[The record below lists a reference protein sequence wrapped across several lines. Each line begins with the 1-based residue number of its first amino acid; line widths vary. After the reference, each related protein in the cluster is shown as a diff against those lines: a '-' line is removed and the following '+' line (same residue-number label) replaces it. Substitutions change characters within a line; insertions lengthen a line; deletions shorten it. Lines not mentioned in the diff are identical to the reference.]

1 MMINEKSKIAM
12 SAYLEKHM
20 VYCPGCNKRFHP
32 HRHPA
37 SVAEMTI
44 SQTDYLFLLDNDCS
58 SEFFGSSNKRRDV
71 ITARIERR
79 MQEQPDIY
87 CPQELMATLKACFQ
101 SEDGK
106 PEIVVELG
114 DPEWKSSDRAWFLD
128 HPGRTHRLRKRYP
141 EEKAPPADWVIVR
154 CLTPGVRQRVPV
166 PFIDAAQAVLLSDN
180 EDALH
185 RLLDLHYDQFL
196 GKTTSEHRDRHIK
209 TLLNGLK
216 PDGNNVK
223 AK

>member
-1 MMINEKSKIAM
+1 MIINEKYRSTIG
-12 SAYLEKHM
+12 AYVAKHM
-20 VYCPGCNKRFHP
+20 VYCPGCNKRFRSDNRP
-32 HRHPA
+32 V
-37 SVAEMTI
+37 SIAELTT
-44 SQTDYLFLLDNDCS
+44 SQTDYAFMLDKACS
-58 SEFFGSSNKRRDV
+58 PAVYSGSNARREIFTREIEKR
-71 ITARIERR
+71 
-79 MQEQPDIY
+79 MLKQPDIY
-87 CPQELMATLKACFQ
+87 CPQELMAILQ
-101 SEDGK
+101 SCTQNEDGK
-106 PEIVVELG
+106 PEMVVELG
-114 DPEWKSSDRAWFLD
+114 DPPWKTADRVWFLD
-128 HPGRTHRLRKRYP
+128 HPGRTHRLRNRYP
-141 EEKAPPADWVIVR
+141 EEEAPPADWVIVR
-154 CLTPGVRQRVPV
+154 CLIPGVRQRVPV